1 MRRKRM
7 KYEITVVGHRFMRAG
22 HRFGFRSQEEWDI
35 EFEVFTAFCSMD
47 ELIHYVDLAD
57 ECEIYAISARRR
69 PEYELAEEDNV
80 IAVNFAERAREELNF
95 EDQS

>member
-1 MRRKRM
+1 M
-7 KYEITVVGHRFMRAG
+7 KYEITVVGHRF
-22 HRFGFRSQEEWDI
+22 QEEGDR
-35 EFEVFTAFCSMD
+35 EFEVFNAFCSMQ
-47 ELIHYVDLAD
+47 ELIDHIDFD
-57 ECEIYAISARRR
+57 DDMDIYAISARRR